1 MTIMDMKK
9 EIVKNIK
16 DIDYKTNIVKQQ
28 FINSLDDVEDESNL
42 QDELMEYIVNNK
54 EDFNIMFTKY
64 DCLPEINIY
73 NVRFRL
79 YYYDNYKKDIYGIEL
94 DDYFGIELY
103 QYDLIIGGPNHGQLT
118 INGYH
123 DENKNDYDIIH
134 DLNTSSNIEDYA
146 CLDNFKVFIQNMY
159 DNHIKKCNDNADKR
173 KKFKLYIRKF
183 RVKLIT
189 DVYKKLSK
197 EYTYILD
204 YSDGGRETYHTIMM
218 HSQILLNE
226 INRELL
232 GFMFDKEYFKQCK
245 NLKILVRNLRKDMQ
259 EWYDNVPKYIDNI
272 SINNIG
278 ASDISR
284 IILSFV

>member
-9 EIVKNIK
+9 EIVNNIK
-16 DIDYKTNIVKQQ
+16 DIDHKTNAIKRK
-28 FINSLDDVEDESNL
+28 FMNSLDDVEHECDL
-42 QDELMEYIVNNK
+42 QDELMEYIIKNQD
-54 EDFNIMFTKY
+54 DFNIMFKKY
-64 DCLPEINIY
+64 DCLPEIDIY
-73 NVRFRL
+73 NVRFKL
-79 YYYDNYKKDIYGIEL
+79 YYYDKKDFYGIEL

-103 QYDLIIGGPNHGQLT
+103 QYDLIIGGPEHGKLT

-159 DNHIKKCNDNADKR
+159 DNHLKKCNDNADKR
-173 KKFKLYIRKF
+173 KKFKLYIRKY
-183 RVKLIT
+183 RVKLII

-204 YSDGGRETYHTIMM
+204 YSDNGRETYQSIMM

-232 GFMFDKEYFKQCK
+232 GFMFDKEYFTQCK
-245 NLKILVRNLRKDMQ
+245 YLKILVNNLRKDMQ

-278 ASDISR
+278 TSDISR
-284 IILSFV
+284 IILSYV